1 MSSAPLGKRARTQ
14 ALLIEAA
21 YEEVVEHG
29 FAAAS
34 LDAIARRA
42 GMTKGAIY
50 SNYRDKAQ
58 LLMAVRDAKEPRIRL
73 RFEAGASLSRQ
84 MELLAESVIEDL
96 PKSAAAIRFVT
107 DYHRYAAADDDFHRA
122 LGDQYGRMFERGAAF
137 FSAYADELVISP
149 RAFAVLLQ
157 TLILGLHQQSVLTPN
172 EIEPQVIRD
181 AFRALGAGV
190 RRGPGSG
197 PGVAG

>member
-1 MSSAPLGKRARTQ
+1 MPTSPNGKKARTQ
-14 ALLIEAA
+14 AKLIEAA
-21 YEEVVEHG
+21 YEEVVENG

-73 RFEAGASLSRQ
+73 RFEAGATLARQ

-96 PKSAAAIRFVT
+96 PRSAAAIRFVT
-107 DYHRYAAADDDFHRA
+107 DYHRYAAADDDFHDA
-122 LGDQYGRMFERGAAF
+122 LASQYARMFDRGAAF
-137 FSAYADELVISP
+137 FGAYTDELTVDP
-149 RAFAVLLQ
+149 REFAVLLQ
-157 TLILGLHQQSVLTPN
+157 TLIMGLMQQSILTPG
-172 EIEPQVIRD
+172 EIGPQVIRD
-181 AFRALGAGV
+181 AFRTLGAGV
-190 RRGPGSG
+190 TRR
-197 PGVAG
+197 

>member
-1 MSSAPLGKRARTQ
+1 MSDRSSSKKIRTQ
-14 ALLIEAA
+14 AKLVEAA
-21 YEEVVEHG
+21 YEEVIENG

-73 RFEAGASLSRQ
+73 RFEAGATLARQ

-96 PKSAAAIRFVT
+96 PRSAAAIRFVT
-107 DYHRYAAADDDFHRA
+107 DYHRYAAADDGFHAA
-122 LGDQYGRMFERGAAF
+122 LASQYDRMFARGAAF
-137 FSAYADELVISP
+137 FAAYADELTVSP
-149 RAFAVLLQ
+149 REFAVMLQ
-157 TLILGLHQQSVLTPN
+157 TLIMGLLQQSILTSG
-172 EIEPQVIRD
+172 EIGPKAIRD
-181 AFRALGAGV
+181 AFRTLGEGAK
-190 RRGPGSG
+190 RH
-197 PGVAG
+197 